1 MCRAVAVPSGQRGT
15 AFLGGIFVAKADDL
29 RQSDTHAISSC
40 IKETKFSYFSILLT
54 IVSENFRK
62 LRVSNSVSSPS
73 KQNYKLTDGS
83 AANKIVVLVLIKMCM
98 SLYYTNLTKV
108 IF

>member
-1 MCRAVAVPSGQRGT
+1 M
-15 AFLGGIFVAKADDL
+15 AKANDL

-83 AANKIVVLVLIKMCM
+83 AANKIVVLIEMCM